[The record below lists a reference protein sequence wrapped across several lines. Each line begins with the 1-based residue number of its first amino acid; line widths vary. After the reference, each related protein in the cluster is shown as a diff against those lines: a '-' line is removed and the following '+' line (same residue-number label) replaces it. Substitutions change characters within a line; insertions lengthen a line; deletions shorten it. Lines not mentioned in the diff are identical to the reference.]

1 MKLTPFQLFFWTFW
15 VLFIFALTATLGDPS
30 RQEMVVGIPSR
41 MAQHPLFIPVFFAFL
56 IELMLY
62 FFLPHW
68 WRNYRQMQL
77 QARLRQSG
85 ASILAEII
93 RVEDTGL
100 TINRNPR
107 VKLTVKLMDQE
118 ASFELTV
125 SRVQIPRPG
134 DFINVVYDPAD
145 PSVATPA

>member
-15 VLFIFALTATLGDPS
+15 VLFIFALTATLSDPS
-30 RQEMVVGIPSR
+30 RQEMVVGLLSR
-41 MAQHPLFIPVFFAFL
+41 MAQHPLFIPAFFACL
-56 IELMLY
+56 IGLIVC

-77 QARLRQSG
+77 QIRLRKTG
-85 ASILAEII
+85 ASMLAEII
-93 RVEDTGL
+93 RVEDTGF

-125 SRVQIPRPG
+125 SRIQIPRPG
-134 DFINVVYDPAD
+134 DFITVVYDPQN
-145 PSVATPA
+145 PSLATPA

>member
-1 MKLTPFQLFFWTFW
+1 MKLTRFQLFFWTFW
-15 VLFIFALTATLGDPS
+15 VLFIFALTSVLTDPS
-30 RQEMVVGIPSR
+30 RQEKVVQVLSR
-41 MAQHPLFIPVFFAFL
+41 TAQKPWFTPAFFTFL
-56 IELMLY
+56 ILVMLC
-62 FFLPHW
+62 FFGPYW
-68 WRNYRQMQL
+68 WRMQRQSRL

-107 VKLTVKLMDQE
+107 VKLTVRILDRE
-118 ASFELTV
+118 ASFEMTV

-134 DFINVVYDPAD
+134 DFITVVYDPAD

>member
-15 VLFIFALTATLGDPS
+15 LLFIFALTATLSDPS
-30 RQEMVVGIPSR
+30 RQEMVVGILSR
-41 MAQHPLFIPVFFAFL
+41 MAQHPLFIPAFFAFL
-56 IELMLY
+56 IGLMLC

-68 WRNYRQMQL
+68 WLNYRQMQL
-77 QARLRQSG
+77 QARLRQTG
-85 ASILAEII
+85 ASMLAEII
-93 RVEDTGL
+93 RVEDTGF

-107 VKLTVKLMDQE
+107 VKLTVKVMEQE

-134 DFINVVYDPAD
+134 DFITVVYDPQN
-145 PSVATPA
+145 PSLAMPV